1 MKRNFLTALSLSVV
15 MVGGMVANAAAADVT
30 FGGQLRPRFEVFEQ
44 NDFNDT
50 TEPTYIIS
58 TRIRLNVNAKIND
71 KTSAFIQMQARGVY
85 GAGGHG
91 AGTTGGIP
99 APLIGDRNAASPS
112 DGVTDVGLHQ
122 AYFTLNDFF
131 GAPVDLKFGR
141 QEVVLDGHRLF
152 GHTGWTQGAQT
163 HDAIRLTHNHGEHS
177 ISYIFSKATETTGA
191 GPTTIG
197 ANAGAP
203 SLAGA
208 APAGLIFG
216 LGSCAG
222 GAGGAGVTNIDDDCD
237 RNDHII
243 HANLKGILGGALSL
257 YFVATDDNSFNLPLG
272 LTAGGLTPGSAVP
285 AANLYG
291 QREVDNNMYTIGAR
305 QAGQLYGIDYRL
317 EGYYQFGEA
326 EGLAAI
332 AGGALGAGV
341 GTASALSTAITTAA
355 GTPANALNARLLA
368 PVPVAGTQLVNY
380 GAGGGSGVDRGA
392 YMLGVRVGK
401 TFSNV
406 MWKPSFTLWY
416 DHLSGT
422 DLDDVA
428 DNDWSTFD
436 TLYDTGHKFYGFMDL
451 YLNPNGGDTSYLGL
465 QDLAAKMSIKPMA
478 NLTLKADIHAMWT
491 ETDIEEELNDLGIIS
506 STTAVT
512 ALGAVGGLAAGNTTL
527 VGDLDSH
534 LGEELDL
541 TAVYK
546 YNPNTTISVGY
557 SHFWADDTFHLVNN
571 RNTPAGIAP
580 NTTNDDD
587 ASWAYVQFDV
597 KF

>member
-15 MVGGMVANAAAADVT
+15 MVGGMVANAAAADIT

-50 TEPTYIIS
+50 TNPTYIMS

-85 GAGGHG
+85 GGPGSGVGFAGLPGPIVG
-91 AGTTGGIP
+91 S
-99 APLIGDRNAASPS
+99 RNAAVPS
-112 DGVTDVGLHQ
+112 DAVTDVGLHQ
-122 AYFTLNDFF
+122 AYFILNDFF

-141 QEVVLDGHRLF
+141 QEIVLDGHRLF
-152 GHTGWTQGAQT
+152 GNTGWTQGAQT
-163 HDAIRLTHNHGEHS
+163 HDAIRLDHHHGEHS
-177 ISYIFSKATETTGA
+177 ISYMFIKGTEQTA
-191 GPTTIG
+191 AVPTAIG
-197 ANAGAP
+197 ANAGGANIG
-203 SLAGA
+203 GA
-208 APAGLIFG
+208 APGPGIFG
-216 LGSCAG
+216 LGAC
-222 GAGGAGVTNIDDDCD
+222 GVDIDDDCD
-237 RNDHII
+237 RNDHVV

-257 YFVATDDNSFNLPLG
+257 YFVATDDNTFNAPLA
-272 LTAGGLTPGSAVP
+272 LTAGGLTPGSAV
-285 AANLYG
+285 AGSGLNM
-291 QREVDNNMYTIGAR
+291 DNDIYTIGAR
-305 QAGQLYGIDYRL
+305 QAGQLFGIDYRL

-326 EGLAAI
+326 EGIAATG
-332 AGGALGAGV
+332 AGALGGAV
-341 GTASALSTAITTAA
+341 ATASAFSTALTTAA
-355 GTPANALNARLLA
+355 GTAANPLNARLATPSATGL
-368 PVPVAGTQLVNY
+368 TQLANY
-380 GAGGGSGVDRGA
+380 GAGGTSGVDRGA
-392 YMLGVRVGK
+392 YMFGARIGK
-401 TFSNV
+401 TFNNV

-428 DNDWSTFD
+428 DNDFSTFD

-451 YLNPNGGDTSYLGL
+451 YLNPNGADTSYLGL

-491 ETDIEEELNDLGIIS
+491 ETDIADELNDLGIANA
-506 STTAVT
+506 TNAFT
-512 ALGAVGGLAAGNTTL
+512 ALGAAGGLAAGNTTV

-557 SHFWADDTFHLVNN
+557 SHFWADDTFHLVNA
-571 RNTPAGIAP
+571 RNTTAAVAP

>member
-15 MVGGMVANAAAADVT
+15 MVGGMVANAAAADIT

-50 TEPTYIIS
+50 TNPTYIIS

-85 GAGGHG
+85 GAGGGGVG
-91 AGTTGGIP
+91 AGGIP
-99 APLIGDRNAASPS
+99 APLQGDRNAASPS

-122 AYFTLNDFF
+122 AYFILNDFF

-141 QEVVLDGHRLF
+141 QEIVLDGHRLF
-152 GHTGWTQGAQT
+152 GNTGWTQGAQT
-163 HDAIRLTHNHGEHS
+163 HDAIRLDHHHGEHS
-177 ISYIFSKATETTGA
+177 ISYMFIKGTEQTGA

-197 ANAGAP
+197 ANAGAA
-203 SLAGA
+203 SLGGA

-216 LGSCAG
+216 LGGC
-222 GAGGAGVTNIDDDCD
+222 GVDIDDDCD
-237 RNDHII
+237 RNDHVI

-257 YFVATDDNSFNLPLG
+257 YFVATDDNTFNAPLA
-272 LTAGGLTPGSAVP
+272 LTAGGLTPGSAL
-285 AANLYG
+285 AGSGLNM
-291 QREVDNNMYTIGAR
+291 DNDMYTIGAR

-326 EGLAAI
+326 EGVAATSAAAGASVI
-332 AGGALGAGV
+332 GGAPL
-341 GTASALSTAITTAA
+341 GTATAFSTALTTAA
-355 GTPANALNARLLA
+355 GTAANPLNARLTTASATGL
-368 PVPVAGTQLVNY
+368 TQLANY
-380 GAGGGSGVDRGA
+380 GAGGTSGVDRGA
-392 YMLGVRVGK
+392 YMFGARIGK

-428 DNDWSTFD
+428 DNDFSTFD

-491 ETDIEEELNDLGIIS
+491 ETDISDDLNDLGIANA
-506 STTAVT
+506 TTAVT
-512 ALGAVGGLAAGNTTL
+512 ALGAVGGLAAGNTTV

-557 SHFWADDTFHLVNN
+557 SHFWADDTFHFVNN
-571 RNTPAGIAP
+571 RNNSVAVAP